1 MLDASLM
8 YLRFVV
14 AALVVVCCAVRVLA
28 DGMPIKDGRFVGGPT
43 TVLTLTQSQI
53 VALKATRVIKVTPA
67 QKARLVRDAGVA
79 ASELEVYDTRRHEN
93 DCTCHAWNRAL
104 RFSETQIEVPHPYLV
119 SDEDAARRQ
128 KEVDDID

>member
-1 MLDASLM
+1 MIVKFLIALLAAAS
-8 YLRFVV
+8 F
-14 AALVVVCCAVRVLA
+14 AVDVLA

-43 TVLTLTQSQI
+43 TVLKLTQAQI
-53 VALKATRVIKVTPA
+53 VALKTTRMIKVTPA